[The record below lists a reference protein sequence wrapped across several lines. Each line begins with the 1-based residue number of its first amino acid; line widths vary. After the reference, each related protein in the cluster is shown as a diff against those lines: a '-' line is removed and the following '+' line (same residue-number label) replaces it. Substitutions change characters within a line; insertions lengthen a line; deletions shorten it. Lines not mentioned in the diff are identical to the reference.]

1 MEVVAAT
8 AIDDFII
15 MIIMVIIN
23 ILNNYKYIINILK
36 LQFIHSVNSTDQ
48 KPQNCKTYLLSHH
61 MNISVMLSNITFQR
75 LSQFLTLPLTLW
87 IKGIFCC
94 FIAKF

>member
-8 AIDDFII
+8 AVDDFII
-15 MIIMVIIN
+15 MIIMV
-23 ILNNYKYIINILK
+23 IINILK

-61 MNISVMLSNITFQR
+61 MNISVMLCNITFQR
-75 LSQFLTLPLTLW
+75 LLQFLTLPLTLW